1 MPFLHDVLLSK
12 LRESSAGLTWAEVME
27 LALYH
32 PEHGYYGQ
40 GPRRIGRGG
49 DFYTAVSVGPL
60 YGRLLA
66 ELARQSWEKLERPA
80 NFTIIEQAAH
90 DGQLA
95 ADLLDACD
103 FPYLIVEP
111 NPRYR
116 RVQQEKLAAYGHRV
130 RWVDSLAQVNL
141 DAIPGGLPALFIC
154 NELLDAMP
162 VHLLRWSGEF
172 WQELR
177 VRADAKG
184 GLFFSPEM
192 PEASLAEE
200 IASLPIHLL
209 PGHVVEVPQAA
220 LAWLRELAAAP
231 FQGTVSIADY
241 GLDAEELFTP
251 ERAQGTLRRY
261 VQHQMDDRVL
271 EQLGECDLTTHVP
284 FTRVISAAQELGLQV
299 LSYEHQGRW
308 LGKLAMPWLASLEG
322 QPPDTTTRALLRQ
335 FQSLTHP
342 GIMGRSFRVLLLEKL
357 NRHSDN

>member
-1 MPFLHDVLLSK
+1 MLSLHDLLLSR
-12 LRESSAGLTWAEVME
+12 LRESPEGLAWAEVMA

-32 PEHGYYGQ
+32 PEYGYYGP

-60 YGRLLA
+60 YGQLLA
-66 ELARQSWEKLERPA
+66 ELARQTWEQLGRPA
-80 NFTIIEQAAH
+80 AFTIIEQAAH

-95 ADLLDACD
+95 ADVLAACD

-116 RVQQEKLAAYGHRV
+116 TVQREKLAAQGDRV
-130 RWVDSLAQVNL
+130 RWVNSLAEVNL
-141 DAIPGGLPALFIC
+141 DAAPGGLPALFVC

-162 VHLLRWSGEF
+162 VHLLRWSGET

-177 VRADAKG
+177 VRADAHE
-184 GLFFSPEM
+184 GLFFSPEK
-192 PEASLAEE
+192 PERRLAEE
-200 IASLPIHLL
+200 IASLPTHLQ
-209 PGHVVEVPQAA
+209 PGHVVEVPLAA

-231 FQGTVSIADY
+231 FHGAVCIADY

-261 VQHQMDDRVL
+261 LQHQMDDRVL

-284 FTRVISAAQELGLQV
+284 FSRLIDAAKQLAMPV

-322 QPPDTTTRALLRQ
+322 QPPDATTRALLRQ

-342 GIMGRSFRVLLLEKL
+342 GIMGRSFRVLVLEK
-357 NRHSDN
+357 

>member
-1 MPFLHDVLLSK
+1 M
-12 LRESSAGLTWAEVME
+12 A

-32 PEHGYYGQ
+32 PEHGYYGS

-66 ELARQSWEKLERPA
+66 ELARQTWEKQGRPA
-80 NFTIIEQAAH
+80 AFTIIEQAAH

-95 ADLLDACD
+95 QDILEACE
-103 FPYLIVEP
+103 FPYCIVEP

-116 RVQQEKLAAYGHRV
+116 VVQQEKLAAHGGRV
-130 RWVDSLAQVNL
+130 RWVDSLGQVNL
-141 DAIPGGLPALFIC
+141 EAAAGGLPAVFVC

-162 VHLLRWSGEF
+162 VHLLRWSGEA

-177 VRADAKG
+177 VRADAGG
-184 GLFFSPEM
+184 GLFFSPE
-192 PEASLAEE
+192 PPDSGLAAE
-200 IASLPIHLL
+200 IASLPTQLQT
-209 PGHVVEVPQAA
+209 GHVLEVPLAA
-220 LAWLRELAAAP
+220 LAWLREIAAAP
-231 FQGTVSIADY
+231 FHGVVCIADY

-251 ERAQGTLRRY
+251 ERSQGTLRRY
-261 VQHQMDDRVL
+261 HGHQMDDRVL
-271 EQLGECDLTTHVP
+271 ERLGQCDLTTHVP
-284 FTRVISAAQELGLQV
+284 FTRLIHTAETLGMPV

-322 QPPDTTTRALLRQ
+322 RPPDAASRALLRQ

-342 GIMGRSFRVLLLEKL
+342 GIMGRSFRVLVLGKPVDREEDGRPGRGSGCCFTNHGLGAGV
-357 NRHSDN
+357 RA